1 MEWCYSNS
9 HKIPIRY
16 SNLFRLDIDTL
27 YEERSVYY
35 LKQWIGAFQAHSD
48 QTLRELGGG
57 DSIGG
62 SGSCG
67 TFDTEDVE
75 TEEYWLDT
83 NDGMDIEEQ
92 MAEAGISAKG
102 VKNVSTDGDVLNIE
116 PKPPW

>member
-35 LKQWIGAFQAHSD
+35 LKQWIGTFQAHSD
-48 QTLRELGGG
+48 QAIRELGGR
-57 DSIGG
+57 DSTSD

-75 TEEYWLDT
+75 TEEYWLDA

-92 MAEAGISAKG
+92 MAEAGISATESI
-102 VKNVSTDGDVLNIE
+102 NVSTDGDAPNIE